1 MGYVIGLI
9 IGFIPMSF
17 AIMFAF
23 EVASHDKGYEPG
35 ICGCLFLFFSG
46 AFLGGTINSIISG
59 ELNIPSLMLFIG
71 CSIVTAILFLI
82 WKKIVY

>member
-1 MGYVIGLI
+1 MVGLI
-9 IGFIPMSF
+9 IGFIPMAF
-17 AIMFAF
+17 AIMLAF

-46 AFLGGTINSIISG
+46 AGLGGTINSIISG
-59 ELNIPSLMLFIG
+59 ELNIPTLMLFIG

>member
-1 MGYVIGLI
+1 MVGLI
-9 IGFIPMSF
+9 IGFIPMAF

-35 ICGCLFLFFSG
+35 ICCCLFLFFSG
-46 AFLGGTINSIISG
+46 ACLGGTINSIISG
-59 ELNIPSLMLFIG
+59 ELNIPTLMLFIVF
-71 CSIVTAILFLI
+71 SIVTTILFFI

>member
-9 IGFIPMSF
+9 IGFIPMAF

-23 EVASHDKGYEPG
+23 EVASHDRGYEPG
-35 ICGCLFLFFSG
+35 ICGCLFLFFAG

-71 CSIVTAILFLI
+71 FSISTIILFII
-82 WKKIVY
+82 WNKIVH